1 MINLSGYQ
9 ITEKIYAG
17 RKSIVYRGIRLS
29 DSQPVAIKILNN
41 PYPQFKELVLFRNQY
56 AIAKNLELPGII
68 KPLGLENFGQGVAL
82 ILEDFG
88 GISLTEYTAG
98 SPLPL
103 EQFFPIAIAI
113 AQTLQGL
120 YENKIIH
127 KDIKPHNILINPQT
141 KEVKVTDFSIS
152 TLLPRENQEILNP
165 NVLEGTL
172 AYISPEQSG
181 RMNRGIDYRTD
192 FYSLGITF
200 YEVLTGQ
207 LPFLSTDAM
216 ELIHCHIAKR
226 PKPPIKLIPTLPV
239 MVNNIILKLM
249 EKTPE
254 ERYQSAKG
262 LRHDLENCWQQWQQK
277 KRITPFQLGGID
289 HGDRFVIPEKLYGRE
304 TEVTTLLEAFQRV
317 ANFPLEQGGEN
328 SNKNKKGRV
337 EMMLIS
343 GYSGIG
349 KTAIVN
355 EIHKPII
362 NKRGYF
368 IKGKFDQFQRNIP
381 LSALVQAFQN
391 LLRHILTESPEQVEA
406 WHRKILLALGENA
419 QVIIDVIPELER
431 IIGPQPPVPELSGS
445 ASQNR
450 FNILLQK
457 FLKVFT
463 TAEHPLV
470 IFLDDLQWADAAS
483 LHLIE
488 LLMSDPGLRDLL
500 IIGAYRDNEVNPA
513 HLLMIAL
520 QSIRKN
526 LEKTDNFPAR
536 INQIRLKPLSINSLN
551 LLIADTLNCAHD
563 RSLPL
568 TKLVYQKTQGN
579 PFFATQFL
587 KCLHE
592 DSLITFHWTCS
603 DRTGK
608 IKGGWQCD
616 LAQVRSRAL
625 ADNVVEFMGVQLQKL
640 PKDTQDVLK
649 IAACLGNEFN
659 LNTLAL
665 VCQKTASETAS
676 SLWKSLEEGLILPL
690 NNLYKFFADPDE
702 NILESEKMTISYQFL
717 HDRVQQAAY
726 FLIPDNE
733 KSFTHFKIGSCLLKN
748 TPQEAWEEEIFAL
761 VNHLNYGGEFVGD
774 RAQREQLSRLNL
786 IAGNKA
792 KNSTA
797 YQEALNYFSQGMN
810 LLDNDSWQTQYEL
823 TLNLYVSAAEAAYL
837 STEFSLMENLVKPIL
852 SQGKNIVDKVK
863 VYEVQL
869 AGFTTQMQPQKA
881 IKMGLEVLELLE
893 ISFPK
898 EPSLTDIKE
907 GLETTASLLT
917 PKIGDLINLPIM
929 TEADP
934 HAALRI
940 LAALISPAS
949 MTAPN
954 LFPLIILKMVDLS
967 IRYGNAPLS
976 AFAYGL
982 YGLILSSYV
991 QDITRSYELGQ
1002 LALNLVER
1010 VNANSLKTKIFYT
1023 VGAHLL
1029 HGKKDFKDAITLL
1042 RAGYVKG
1049 LETGDLELG
1058 YSAKEISIFSYL
1070 KGRELSE
1077 LQLEI
1082 SNYSRVLKYLKQDTV
1097 FHYNQMGHQAVL
1109 NLLGRA
1115 ETPFFLIGSAY
1126 NEEKML
1132 PFHRQMNDRTGLHY
1146 LSFHKMIICY
1156 LLGDFK
1162 LALDNALEAE
1172 KYLDSVTGL
1181 VNVPIFYFYD
1191 SLIRLALG
1199 EPYGELNPEIHR
1211 EKVAHNQIKLYEWA
1225 THAPHNFLHKFYL
1238 VEAEYFR
1245 LLDRKLDAIDTFDR
1259 AIALAKENEY
1269 PQEEAIAHELAAK
1282 FYLNWGKEKIAKTYL
1297 IYAYYGYA
1305 NWGAKAKVEDL
1316 EKRYPQLLT
1325 PILNRETP
1333 RIDLSS
1339 TITRMTTSTVT
1350 SSSSGSAGVLDF
1362 SSVLKASQAISKEI
1376 IFDKLIATLMKTVI
1390 ENAGAD
1396 KGILIMVNMG
1406 QFVIECIAEIADSQ
1420 VTISSAIPQKISYQI
1435 PLTLIN
1441 YVSRM
1446 EETLLLNN
1454 GKNHQFSNDKY
1465 WKKYQPQS
1473 ILCTPILKQNK
1484 VIGILYLENNLT
1496 SNAFTKDRLEIVKM
1510 LCSQATISLENAIL
1524 YDTVEKTNQL
1534 LEDYSR
1540 TLEEKVE
1547 QRTVDLK
1554 KAQEQIIAQEKLASL
1569 GALTAGV
1576 AHELRNP
1583 LNFVNNYAEST
1594 VELSEELLQEIE
1606 PEIDKFDPDRWNY
1619 FQQTLI
1625 DIRDN
1630 AIAIHQ
1636 HGKRADRIIHSMMQ
1650 HGRSDSS
1657 QRQPTDLN
1665 AIVDQA
1671 VKLAYHSK
1679 RGSDPHFNLSIH
1691 KDYDQSIGELE
1702 IVSADLNRAFLNI
1715 IDNACYAV
1723 YLRQKQYQQQQENEA
1738 EVFTPSLWVKTQNL
1752 GETVEARIRDN
1763 GVGIAPDIQDNI
1775 FHPFFTTK
1783 PAGEGTGLGLSLAHD
1798 IIVSQHGGNIQLE
1811 TKQGVYTEFII
1822 TLPKLISPKGNPV

>member
-41 PYPQFKELVLFRNQY
+41 SYPQFKELVLFRNQY

-68 KPLGLENFGQGVAL
+68 KPLALENFGQGLAL

-98 SPLPL
+98 FPLAL
-103 EQFFPIAIAI
+103 EQFFPIAIVI
-113 AQTLQGL
+113 TQTLQGL

-127 KDIKPHNILINPQT
+127 KDIKPQNILINPQT
-141 KEVKVTDFSIS
+141 KEVKITDFSIS

-226 PKPPIKLIPTLPV
+226 PKPPIKVIPTLPL

-249 EKTPE
+249 AKTPE
-254 ERYQSAKG
+254 ERYQSANG
-262 LRHDLENCWQQWQQK
+262 LRHDLEICWQQWQEK
-277 KRITPFQLGGID
+277 KSIVTFQLGAID
-289 HGDRFVIPEKLYGRE
+289 HGERFVIPEKLYGRE
-304 TEVTTLLEAFQRV
+304 TEVTTILEAFNRV
-317 ANFPLEQGGEN
+317 TNFSLDPGGEN
-328 SNKNKKGRV
+328 PNKKKKGLV

-355 EIHKPII
+355 EIHKPIV

-391 LLRHILTESPEQVEA
+391 LLRHILTESQEQVEG
-406 WHRKILLALGENA
+406 WQRKILLALGENA

-431 IIGPQPPVPELSGS
+431 IIGPQPPVAELSGS

-463 TAEHPLV
+463 TPEHPLV

-488 LLMSDPGLRDLL
+488 LLMSDSGLRNLL
-500 IIGAYRDNEVNPA
+500 IIAAYRDNEVNSA
-513 HLLMIAL
+513 HLLMSTL

-526 LEKTDNFPAR
+526 LEKNDNLPER
-536 INQIRLKPLSINSLN
+536 INQITVKPLSIDSLN
-551 LLIADTLNCAHD
+551 LLIADTLTCAKD
-563 RSLPL
+563 RALPL
-568 TKLVYQKTQGN
+568 TELVYQKTQGN

-587 KCLHE
+587 KSLHE
-592 DSLITFHWTCS
+592 DSLITFHWTS
-603 DRTGK
+603 SEQTGE

-616 LAQVRSRAL
+616 LAKVRSRAL

-640 PKDTQDVLK
+640 PQDTQNLLK

-665 VCQKTASETAS
+665 VAQKTASETAS
-676 SLWKSLEEGLILPL
+676 SLWKCLEEGLILPL
-690 NNLYKFFADPDE
+690 NNLYKFFDTDE
-702 NILESEKMTISYQFL
+702 NILESEKITIAYQFL

-726 FLIPDNE
+726 FLIPDQE
-733 KSFTHFKIGSCLLKN
+733 KPLTHFKIGSLLLKN
-748 TPQEAWEEEIFAL
+748 TPQEAWEEDIFAI

-797 YQEALNYFSQGMN
+797 YQEALNYYSQGMN
-810 LLDNDSWQTQYEL
+810 LLDNDSWETQYEL
-823 TLNLYVSAAEAAYL
+823 TLNLYVSAAESAYL

-852 SQGKNIVDKVK
+852 SQGKNIIDKVK

-869 AGFTTQMQPQKA
+869 AAFTTQMQPQKA
-881 IKMGLEVLELLE
+881 IKMGLEVLALLD
-893 ISFPK
+893 IYFP
-898 EPSLTDIKE
+898 EDPSLTDIKE
-907 GLETTASLLT
+907 GLETTTSLLT
-917 PKIGDLINLPIM
+917 PTIQDLINLPIM
-929 TEADP
+929 TEDDP

-954 LFPLIILKMVDLS
+954 LFPLIILKMVHLS
-967 IRYGNAPLS
+967 IRFGNAPLS

-982 YGLILSSYV
+982 YGLILSNYV

-1029 HGKKDFKDAITLL
+1029 HGKKDFKDTIALL
-1042 RAGYVKG
+1042 REGYVKG

-1070 KGRELSE
+1070 QGRELTE

-1082 SNYSRVLKYLKQDTV
+1082 SHYSRVLQYLKQDTA
-1097 FHYNQMGHQAVL
+1097 FHYNQIVHQAVL

-1115 ETPFFLIGSAY
+1115 ENPFLLIGSAY
-1126 NEEKML
+1126 NEDKML
-1132 PFHRQMNDRTGLHY
+1132 PFHRQVNDRTGLHY
-1146 LSFHKMIICY
+1146 LFFHKMIISY
-1156 LLGDFK
+1156 LLGDFQ
-1162 LALDNALEAE
+1162 LALENALEAE

-1191 SLIRLALG
+1191 SLIRLALCDLCS
-1199 EPYGELNPEIHR
+1199 ELNSEIHL
-1211 EKVAHNQIKLYEWA
+1211 EKVEHNQIKLSEWA
-1225 THAPHNFLHKFYL
+1225 THAPQNFLHKFYL

-1245 LLDRKLDAIDTFDR
+1245 VVDRKLDAIDTFER
-1259 AIALAKENEY
+1259 AIDLAKENEY
-1269 PQEEAIAHELAAK
+1269 PQEDAIAHELAAK

-1305 NWGAKAKVEDL
+1305 NWGAKAKVEEL

-1325 PILNRETP
+1325 PILNRENS

-1420 VTISSAIPQKISYQI
+1420 VTISSEIPQKISDQI

-1441 YVSRM
+1441 YVFRM
-1446 EETLLLNN
+1446 EETLLLDQWK
-1454 GKNHQFSNDKY
+1454 KNQFGNDEY
-1465 WKKYQPQS
+1465 WEKYQPQS

-1484 VIGILYLENNLT
+1484 VMGILYLENNLT

-1534 LEDYSR
+1534 LEDYSH

-1547 QRTVDLK
+1547 KRTADLK

-1606 PEIDKFDPDRWNY
+1606 PEIEKIDPDLWNY

-1665 AIVDQA
+1665 AILDQA

-1691 KDYDQSIGELE
+1691 KDYDQSIGDLDV
-1702 IVSADLNRAFLNI
+1702 VSADLNRAFLNI

-1723 YLRQKQYQQQQENEA
+1723 HLRQKQYQQQQENEA
-1738 EVFTPSLWVKTQNL
+1738 EFFTPSLWVQTQNL

-1763 GVGIAPDIQDNI
+1763 GIGIAPDIQDNI

-1822 TLPKLISPKGNPV
+1822 TLPKLISL